1 MGSQQK
7 RADVEYPPTR
17 RVEQVDTYHGREVAD
32 PYRWLEDDVRES
44 DDVAAWVAAQN
55 ERAQTDP
62 RRHLDLT
69 GMPMPGE
76 GSRRSLSASL
86 QEMMPGLSVM
96 LLSLAL
102 AMVIAV
108 RRFSRYPL
116 N

>member
-1 MGSQQK
+1 
-7 RADVEYPPTR
+7 
-17 RVEQVDTYHGREVAD
+17 
-32 PYRWLEDDVRES
+32 
-44 DDVAAWVAAQN
+44 
-55 ERAQTDP
+55 
-62 RRHLDLT
+62 
-69 GMPMPGE
+69 MPGE